1 MLLKKIFILTVCLIF
16 HFFPCGIVSSGVPGM
31 RHPNN
36 SDMIVIVSSVTQL
49 KLDCSNRFFPQQ
61 FVSENAELL
70 SDPSTSYKRLLR
82 LLIPVIN
89 FFFLRIL
96 VCASQHNRHFETSFD
111 KCYFSTNFSLH
122 KPIHVIIFT
131 YSIFKCHLK
140 WLFVV
145 CLKCLFIDGGFFSSC
160 PRYVVCTL

>member
-16 HFFPCGIVSSGVPGM
+16 HLFPCGIVSSGVPGM
-31 RHPNN
+31 RHPS

-61 FVSENAELL
+61 FISENAELL

-111 KCYFSTNFSLH
+111 KFYFSTNFSLH

-131 YSIFKCHLK
+131 YSLHIQYLNA
-140 WLFVV
+140 
-145 CLKCLFIDGGFFSSC
+145 I
-160 PRYVVCTL
+160 